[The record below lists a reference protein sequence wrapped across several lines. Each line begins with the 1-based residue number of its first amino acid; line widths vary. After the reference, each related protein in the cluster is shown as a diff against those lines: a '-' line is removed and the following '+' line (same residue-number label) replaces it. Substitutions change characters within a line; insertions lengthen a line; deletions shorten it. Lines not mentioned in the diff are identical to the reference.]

1 MTAISK
7 STPNVSPAPYNP
19 FLTAQAQVDAATERL
34 GLEPSMR
41 ELLRWPMHEA
51 QFRLP
56 VRMDNGSMQVF
67 QGYRVRYNHARGP
80 TKGGL
85 RWHPDETMD
94 TVRALACWMTW
105 KCAVLDLPLGG
116 GKGGVTCDPASLSE
130 GEKERL
136 ARAYVRAVGHQLSVD
151 RDVPAPD
158 VNTTPQIMAWMM
170 DEFETLM
177 GRHHAGVI
185 TGKPIPLGG
194 SLGRSNATSVGGITI
209 ARAVEKMLGY
219 KLTGARC
226 AVQGFGNVGG
236 GLADLLHAAGAKV
249 IAVSA
254 VDGAIYNE
262 NGVDIPA
269 ALKHY
274 ARNRQQISGFDGGD
288 HITNEQL
295 LTCECDWLFPSALEN
310 VITEQNAAQIKAR
323 VVIEMANGPTSTA
336 ADTLLHDRGILV
348 VPDILANA
356 GGVTV
361 SYFEQVQNTYNY
373 YWPLEQVQSE
383 LARRMAAA
391 FDAVHA
397 EHERV
402 RGPMRLSAYMLAVE
416 RVAEACRLRGWV

>member
-1 MTAISK
+1 M
-7 STPNVSPAPYNP
+7 STTPYNP
-19 FLTAQAQVDAATERL
+19 FQTAQAQVDAATERL
-34 GLEPSMR
+34 GLERSMR
-41 ELLRWPMHEA
+41 ELLRWPMHEM

-56 VRMDNGSMQVF
+56 VRMDNGTVEVY

-85 RWHPDETMD
+85 RWHPDETLD

-116 GKGGVTCDPASLSE
+116 GKGGVTCTPASLSE

-136 ARAYVRAVGHQLSVD
+136 ARAYIRAVGHQLSVD
-151 RDVPAPD
+151 KDVPAPD
-158 VNTTPQIMAWMM
+158 VNTTPQIMAWMV
-170 DEFETLM
+170 DEYETLI

-194 SLGRSNATSVGGITI
+194 SRGRSNSTSMGGLYI
-209 ARAVEKMLGY
+209 ARAVENLLGH

-226 AVQGFGNVGG
+226 AIQGFGNVGG
-236 GLADLLHAAGAKV
+236 GLAELLHEAGAKV
-249 IAVSA
+249 IAISA
-254 VDGAIYNE
+254 FDGAIYNE
-262 NGVDIPA
+262 KGIDIPA

-274 ARNRQQISGFDGGD
+274 ARNRQEISGFDGGQK
-288 HITNEQL
+288 ITNEEL
-295 LTCECDWLFPSALEN
+295 LTCRCDWLFPCALEN
-310 VITEQNAAQIKAR
+310 VITEQNAPEIQAP
-323 VVIEMANGPTSTA
+323 VVIELANGPTSTA
-336 ADTLLHDRGILV
+336 ADRILHERSILV

-373 YWPLEQVQSE
+373 YWSLEQVHTE
-383 LARRMAAA
+383 LARRMADA
-391 FDAVHA
+391 FDAVHR
-397 EHERV
+397 EHERTS
-402 RGPMRLSAYMLAVE
+402 GPMRLAAYMLAVE